1 MLSPPVSIILLL
13 ITLTAVSTKFTVS
26 RKSEESRSNS
36 WRCGFFLVDA
46 RTGSPA
52 ATFFVVQKH
61 FPAVCPTKRFRT
73 RGWEQEC
80 NMQGQNWEKR
90 WDPQQGNNRGKNGD
104 KVCKIAQKELGGDIP
119 NKQFPL
125 GLQVG

>member
-1 MLSPPVSIILLL
+1 
-13 ITLTAVSTKFTVS
+13 
-26 RKSEESRSNS
+26 
-36 WRCGFFLVDA
+36 
-46 RTGSPA
+46 
-52 ATFFVVQKH
+52 
-61 FPAVCPTKRFRT
+61 
-73 RGWEQEC
+73 
-80 NMQGQNWEKR
+80 MQGQNWEKR